1 MCFPVREWM
10 ESNLIHEEQ
19 EKKVVKDLH
28 NSIIQ
33 KEALIPTSIS
43 QTTQL
48 ARSGKKKI
56 IHSDSLISIQ
66 LIKREQ
72 LKHLWYGM
80 WTGVPH
86 LHWVLRIARTWQP
99 INQKQAHSSE
109 WGDAK
114 GRNRGN
120 SLTLIP
126 QFPFKRCMN
135 WRRQLKPYAL
145 LLHFRRELCFLLW
158 ELSCEV
164 SA

>member
-1 MCFPVREWM
+1 M

-48 ARSGKKKI
+48 ARSGKKKK

-72 LKHLWYGM
+72 LKHL
-80 WTGVPH
+80 
-86 LHWVLRIARTWQP
+86 
-99 INQKQAHSSE
+99 
-109 WGDAK
+109 
-114 GRNRGN
+114 
-120 SLTLIP
+120 
-126 QFPFKRCMN
+126 
-135 WRRQLKPYAL
+135 
-145 LLHFRRELCFLLW
+145 
-158 ELSCEV
+158 
-164 SA
+164 